1 MRKTYLWAFCLV
13 ASLWC
18 SNGHAQTFETQY
30 ERSVHDL
37 MTDVQQRFGVRFKFD
52 GKVDTVGK
60 RLPYA
65 DFRVRPYS
73 IEMTLDNICKYF
85 DWNWWKQTD
94 KLYKIKPYEYPRRHE
109 DEGRMMLDWLSTLY
123 NNKAEWEARRDTL
136 RREVRQRLELDAFL
150 DSCVVVKDKKG
161 RAERPVTLS
170 KVRRHD
176 GYTTQ
181 NICIE
186 LTPGQ
191 HLFGTIYAP
200 YGLKKK
206 EKIINKKL
214 SESVAL
220 QSNQKVQSSK
230 QDQDKSKSSKF
241 KVQSSKKYALIVC
254 PDGHWPMRYR
264 KDEQQR
270 LGTLARMGAVCVDF
284 DLYGWG
290 ESEQEVGA
298 EAHHTS
304 RAHVYQAACGY
315 ILLDWMLTHRKDIDP
330 ERVGVMGG
338 SGGGTHTVLLS
349 LLDDRV
355 TASAPVVHLASHF
368 DGGCPCESGKPVQLS
383 AGGTCEAELAAVMAP
398 KPMLIVSDGGDWTS
412 SVPTL
417 EYPYL
422 QRIYSFYDA
431 RDQVRNVHLPN
442 DRHDFNEHKRQA
454 VYDFFI
460 DVFDLDRTML
470 DEDKVTIEPD
480 DDLKSLYKTQR

>member
-1 MRKTYLWAFCLV
+1 MKKYMWRAMGIIFLTSHLSPLT
-13 ASLWC
+13 SL
-18 SNGHAQTFETQY
+18 SAQTY
-30 ERSVHDL
+30 ENQFRRPVS
-37 MTDVQQRFGVRFKFD
+37 DVMQDVAKRFNVRFKFD
-52 GKVDTVGK
+52 ANVDTAGVT
-60 RLPYA
+60 LTYA
-65 DFRVRPYS
+65 DFRIRPYS
-73 IEMTLDNICKYF
+73 IEQTLDNICKHF
-85 DWNWWKQTD
+85 DWNWWKQSGN
-94 KLYKIKPYEYPRRHE
+94 LYKIKRYEYPRRHE
-109 DEGRMMLDWLSTLY
+109 DDGRQMLDYLSTLY
-123 NNKAEWEARRDTL
+123 HNKEQWEARRDSL
-136 RREVRQRLELDAFL
+136 RKEVRQRLELDAFL
-150 DSCVVVKDKKG
+150 DSCVLGK
-161 RAERPVTLS
+161 PLLS
-170 KVRRHD
+170 KIRKHD

-191 HLFGTIYAP
+191 HLFGTIYAST
-200 YGLKKK
+200 K
-206 EKIINKKL
+206 
-214 SESVAL
+214 
-220 QSNQKVQSSK
+220 
-230 QDQDKSKSSKF
+230 KSKH
-241 KVQSSKKYALIVC
+241 ALIVC

-290 ESEQEVGA
+290 ESEKEVGA

-315 ILLDWMLTHRKDIDP
+315 VLLDYMFKNCKDIDT

-349 LLDDRV
+349 LLDERV

-383 AGGTCEAELAAVMAP
+383 AGGTCEPELAAVMAP

-417 EYPYL
+417 EFPYL
-422 QRIYSFYDA
+422 QRIYEFYGAKDK
-431 RDQVRNVHLPN
+431 VRNVHLPKE
-442 DRHDFNEHKRQA
+442 RHDFGKNKRQA

-460 DVFDLDRTML
+460 DVFGLDRSML
-470 DEDKVTIEPD
+470 DENKIEIEPD
-480 DDLKSLYKTQR
+480 DQLKSMYK

>member
-1 MRKTYLWAFCLV
+1 MKKILV
-13 ASLWC
+13 LLCAILPTMV
-18 SNGHAQTFETQY
+18 GAQTFETRY
-30 ERSVHDL
+30 ERSVSDL
-37 MTDVQQRFGVRFKFD
+37 MKDIGKRFGVKFKFD
-52 GKVDTVGK
+52 ANVDTVGK

-73 IEMTLDNICKYF
+73 LEMTLDNICKYY
-85 DWNWWKQTD
+85 DWNWWKQSGN
-94 KLYKIKPYEYPRRHE
+94 LYKIKLYEYPRRHE
-109 DEGRMMLDWLSTLY
+109 AEGKMMLDWLSSLY
-123 NNKAEWEARRDTL
+123 NNKEQWEARRDTL
-136 RREVRQRLELDAFL
+136 RKEVRQRLELDAFL
-150 DSCVVVKDKKG
+150 DSCTLK
-161 RAERPVTLS
+161 PLLS
-170 KVRRHD
+170 KVRKHD

-186 LTPGQ
+186 LTAGQ
-191 HLFGTIYAP
+191 HLFGTIYAST
-200 YGLKKK
+200 KKGK
-206 EKIINKKL
+206 H
-214 SESVAL
+214 
-220 QSNQKVQSSK
+220 
-230 QDQDKSKSSKF
+230 
-241 KVQSSKKYALIVC
+241 ALIVC
-254 PDGHWPMRYR
+254 PDGHWPYRYR

-290 ESEQEVGA
+290 ESEKEVGEA
-298 EAHHTS
+298 AHHTS

-315 ILLDWMLTHRKDIDP
+315 VLLDYMLKNRKDIDP

-417 EYPYL
+417 EFPYL
-422 QRIYSFYDA
+422 QRIYGFYGAKDK
-431 RDQVRNVHLPN
+431 VRNVHLPN
-442 DRHDFNEHKRQA
+442 ERHDFKENKRNA

-460 DVFDLDRTML
+460 DVFGLDRTML
-470 DEDKVTIEPD
+470 DESKVTIEPD
-480 DDLKSLYKTQR
+480 EALKSLYK

>member
-1 MRKTYLWAFCLV
+1 MTAVMLLAME
-13 ASLWC
+13 AT
-18 SNGHAQTFETQY
+18 AQTYETQY
-30 ERSVHDL
+30 RRPVS
-37 MTDVQQRFGVRFKFD
+37 DVMQDVAKRFGVKFKFD
-52 GKVDTVGK
+52 ANVDTAGVV
-60 RLPYA
+60 LPYA
-65 DFRVRPYS
+65 DFRIRPYS
-73 IEMTLDNICKYF
+73 LEKTLDNICKYF
-85 DWNWWKQTD
+85 DWNWWKQHET
-94 KLYKIKPYEYPRRHE
+94 LYKIKRYEYPRRHE
-109 DEGRMMLDWLSTLY
+109 DEGRQMLDYLSTLY
-123 NNKAEWEARRDTL
+123 SNKAEWEARRDSL

-150 DSCVVVKDKKG
+150 DSCVLGK
-161 RAERPVTLS
+161 PLLS
-170 KVRRHD
+170 KIRKHD

-200 YGLKKK
+200 VKKK
-206 EKIINKKL
+206 RKSNLSPLTSHLSPLII
-214 SESVAL
+214 
-220 QSNQKVQSSK
+220 
-230 QDQDKSKSSKF
+230 
-241 KVQSSKKYALIVC
+241 C

-290 ESEQEVGA
+290 ESEKEVGA

-315 ILLDWMLTHRKDIDP
+315 ILLDWMLKNRKDIDP

-349 LLDDRV
+349 LLDERV

-368 DGGCPCESGKPVQLS
+368 DGGCPCESGKPIQLS
-383 AGGTCEAELAAVMAP
+383 AGGTCEPELAAVMAP

-417 EYPYL
+417 EFPYL
-422 QRIYSFYDA
+422 QRIYGFYGA
-431 RDQVRNVHLPN
+431 KEQVRNVHLPN
-442 DRHDFNEHKRQA
+442 ERHDFGKNKRNA

-460 DVFDLDRTML
+460 DVFHLDRSML

-480 DDLKSLYKTQR
+480 HELKSLYK

>member
-1 MRKTYLWAFCLV
+1 MRKLLLFLCAGLPLMGT
-13 ASLWC
+13 
-18 SNGHAQTFETQY
+18 AQTYETQF
-30 ERSVHDL
+30 ERPVSEV
-37 MTDVQQRFGVRFKFD
+37 MQDVQKRFGVKFKYN
-52 GKVDTVGK
+52 VDTVGK

-85 DWNWWKQTD
+85 DWNWWKQSD
-94 KLYKIKPYEYPRRHE
+94 NLYKIKPYEYPRRHE
-109 DEGRMMLDWLSTLY
+109 AEGKMMLDYLSGLY
-123 NNKAEWEARRDTL
+123 HNKAQWEARRDSL
-136 RREVRQRLELDAFL
+136 RKEVRQRLELDAFL
-150 DSCVVVKDKKG
+150 DSCTLK
-161 RAERPVTLS
+161 PLLS
-170 KVRRHD
+170 KVRKHD

-191 HLFGTIYAP
+191 HLFGTIYAST
-200 YGLKKK
+200 KKGK
-206 EKIINKKL
+206 H
-214 SESVAL
+214 
-220 QSNQKVQSSK
+220 
-230 QDQDKSKSSKF
+230 
-241 KVQSSKKYALIVC
+241 ALIVC
-254 PDGHWPMRYR
+254 PDGHWPYRYR

-290 ESEQEVGA
+290 ESEKEVGK
-298 EAHHTS
+298 EAHHTA

-315 ILLDWMLTHRKDIDP
+315 VLLDYMMTHRKDIDP

-338 SGGGTHTVLLS
+338 SGGGTHTILLS
-349 LLDDRV
+349 LLDERV

-383 AGGTCEAELAAVMAP
+383 AGGTCEPELAAVMAP

-417 EYPYL
+417 EFPYL
-422 QRIYSFYDA
+422 QRIYGFYGAQDK
-431 RDQVRNVHLPN
+431 VRNVHLPN
-442 DRHDFNEHKRQA
+442 ERHDFKENKRQA

-460 DVFDLDRTML
+460 DVFGLDRTML
-470 DEDKVTIEPD
+470 VESKIEIEPD
-480 DDLKSLYKTQR
+480 EALKSLYK

>member
-1 MRKTYLWAFCLV
+1 MKKILILLFAILPEV
-13 ASLWC
+13 V
-18 SNGHAQTFETQY
+18 GAQTFETRY
-30 ERSVHDL
+30 ERSVNDL
-37 MTDVQQRFGVRFKFD
+37 MKDVGKRFGVKFKFD
-52 GKVDTVGK
+52 SNVDTVGK

-73 IEMTLDNICKYF
+73 LEMTLDNICKYY
-85 DWNWWKQTD
+85 DWNWWKQSGNT
-94 KLYKIKPYEYPRRHE
+94 YKIKLYEYPRRHE
-109 DEGRMMLDWLSTLY
+109 AEGKMMLDYLSSLY
-123 NNKAEWEARRDTL
+123 ANKAQWEARRDSL

-150 DSCVVVKDKKG
+150 DSCVLGK
-161 RAERPVTLS
+161 PLLS
-170 KVRRHD
+170 KIRKHD

-191 HLFGTIYAP
+191 HLFGTIYA
-200 YGLKKK
+200 YSGKSQKLKAK
-206 EKIINKKL
+206 
-214 SESVAL
+214 S
-220 QSNQKVQSSK
+220 QKP
-230 QDQDKSKSSKF
+230 
-241 KVQSSKKYALIVC
+241 LIVC
-254 PDGHWPMRYR
+254 PDGHWPYRYR

-290 ESEQEVGA
+290 ESEKEVGEA
-298 EAHHTS
+298 AHHTS

-315 ILLDWMLTHRKDIDP
+315 VLLDYMLKNRKDIDP

-349 LLDDRV
+349 LLDERV

-368 DGGCPCESGKPVQLS
+368 DGGCPCESGKPVQLA
-383 AGGTCEAELAAVMAP
+383 AGGTCEAEQAAVMAP

-417 EYPYL
+417 EFPYL
-422 QRIYSFYDA
+422 QRIYGFYDA
-431 RDQVRNVHLPN
+431 KDKVRNVHLPN
-442 DRHDFNEHKRQA
+442 ERHDFKENKRQA

-460 DVFDLDRTML
+460 DVFGLDRSLL
-470 DEDKVTIEPD
+470 DESKIEIEPD
-480 DDLKSLYKTQR
+480 EALKSLYK

>member
-1 MRKTYLWAFCLV
+1 MKKFLFFLCAFLPLV
-13 ASLWC
+13 A
-18 SNGHAQTFETQY
+18 GAQTFETRY
-30 ERSVHDL
+30 ERSVNDL
-37 MTDVQQRFGVRFKFD
+37 MKDVARRFGVKFKFD
-52 GKVDTVGK
+52 SNVDTVGK

-65 DFRVRPYS
+65 DFRIRPYS
-73 IEMTLDNICKYF
+73 LEMTLDNICKYY
-85 DWNWWKQTD
+85 DWNWWKQSGN
-94 KLYKIKPYEYPRRHE
+94 LYKIKLYEYPRRHE
-109 DEGRMMLDWLSTLY
+109 QEGKMMLDYLSSLY
-123 NNKAEWEARRDTL
+123 NNKAQWEARRDSL

-150 DSCVVVKDKKG
+150 DSCVMKPTGKPAGTK
-161 RAERPVTLS
+161 ERPVILS
-170 KVRRHD
+170 KVRKHD

-191 HLFGTIYAP
+191 HLFGTIYAS
-200 YGLKKK
+200 LKKGK
-206 EKIINKKL
+206 H
-214 SESVAL
+214 
-220 QSNQKVQSSK
+220 
-230 QDQDKSKSSKF
+230 
-241 KVQSSKKYALIVC
+241 ALIVC
-254 PDGHWPMRYR
+254 PDGHWPYRYR

-290 ESEQEVGA
+290 ESEKEVGA

-315 ILLDWMLTHRKDIDP
+315 ILLDWMLKNRKDIDP

-338 SGGGTHTVLLS
+338 SGGGTHTVMLS
-349 LLDDRV
+349 LLDERV

-383 AGGTCEAELAAVMAP
+383 AGGTCEPELAAVMAP

-417 EYPYL
+417 EFPYL
-422 QRIYSFYDA
+422 QRIYGFYNAKDK
-431 RDQVRNVHLPN
+431 VRNVHLPN
-442 DRHDFNEHKRQA
+442 ERHDFRENKRNA

-460 DVFDLDRTML
+460 DVFGLDRSML
-470 DEDKVTIEPD
+470 DESKIEIEPEET
-480 DDLKSLYKTQR
+480 LKSLYK

>member
-1 MRKTYLWAFCLV
+1 MRKIFMTAVAFLSMGV
-13 ASLWC
+13 S
-18 SNGHAQTFETQY
+18 AQTYETHF
-30 ERSVHDL
+30 ERSVSDV
-37 MTDVQQRFGVRFKFD
+37 MTDIQQRFGVKFKYN
-52 GKVDTVGK
+52 VDTVGQ

-65 DFRVRPYS
+65 DFRIRPYS
-73 IEMTLDNICKYF
+73 IEQTLDNICKYF
-85 DWNWWKQTD
+85 DWNWWKQSGN
-94 KLYKIKPYEYPRRHE
+94 LYKIKPYEYPRRHE
-109 DEGRMMLDWLSTLY
+109 EDGRQMLDYLSTLY
-123 NNKAEWEARRDTL
+123 HNNVQWEARRDSL

-150 DSCVVVKDKKG
+150 DSCVLGK
-161 RAERPVTLS
+161 PLLS
-170 KVRRHD
+170 KIRKHD

-191 HLFGTIYAP
+191 HLFGTIYAST
-200 YGLKKK
+200 KKGK
-206 EKIINKKL
+206 H
-214 SESVAL
+214 
-220 QSNQKVQSSK
+220 
-230 QDQDKSKSSKF
+230 
-241 KVQSSKKYALIVC
+241 ALIVC

-290 ESEQEVGA
+290 ESEKEVGA

-315 ILLDWMLTHRKDIDP
+315 ILLDWMLKNRKDIDP

-349 LLDDRV
+349 LLDERV

-368 DGGCPCESGKPVQLS
+368 DGGCPCESGKPVQLA
-383 AGGTCEAELAAVMAP
+383 AGGTCEPELAAVMAP

-417 EYPYL
+417 EFPYL
-422 QRIYSFYDA
+422 QRIYGFYGA
-431 RDQVRNVHLPN
+431 KEQVRNVHLPN
-442 DRHDFNEHKRQA
+442 ERHDFKENKRQA

-460 DVFDLDRTML
+460 DVFGLDRAML
-470 DEDKVTIEPD
+470 DESKIEIEPD
-480 DDLKSLYKTQR
+480 EQLKSLYK

>member
-1 MRKTYLWAFCLV
+1 MRKTTFGAFCLLV
-13 ASLWC
+13 SLWWG
-18 SNGHAQTFETQY
+18 NGHAQTFETRY

-37 MTDVQQRFGVRFKFD
+37 MTDVQQRFGVKFKFD

-73 IEMTLDNICKYF
+73 LEMTLDNICKYF

-94 KLYKIKPYEYPRRHE
+94 KLYKIKPYEYARRHE
-109 DEGRMMLDWLSTLY
+109 QEGKMMLDWLSSLY
-123 NNKAEWEARRDTL
+123 HNQAEWEARRDTL

-161 RAERPVTLS
+161 HAERPVILS

-191 HLFGTIYAP
+191 HLFGTIYSPLLCQAECGVANP
-200 YGLKKK
+200 SHHSPL
-206 EKIINKKL
+206 II
-214 SESVAL
+214 
-220 QSNQKVQSSK
+220 
-230 QDQDKSKSSKF
+230 
-241 KVQSSKKYALIVC
+241 C

-315 ILLDWMLTHRKDIDP
+315 ILLDWMLTHRKDIDHQ
-330 ERVGVMGG
+330 RVGVMGG

-349 LLDDRV
+349 LLDERV

-417 EYPYL
+417 EFPYL
-422 QRIYSFYDA
+422 QRIYGFYGA
-431 RDQVRNVHLPN
+431 QNQVRNVHLPN

-460 DVFDLDRTML
+460 DVFGLDRTML
-470 DEDKVTIEPD
+470 DEEKVTIIPD
-480 DDLKSLYKTQR
+480 GDLKSLYK

>member
-1 MRKTYLWAFCLV
+1 MKTKNKYIWRTIGLLLLN
-13 ASLWC
+13 SLLLN
-18 SNGHAQTFETQY
+18 SSLHAQTFETRY
-30 ERSVHDL
+30 ERPVSDL
-37 MTDVQQRFGVRFKFD
+37 MKDVAKRFGVKFKFD
-52 GKVDTVGK
+52 SNVDTVGK

-73 IEMTLDNICKYF
+73 LEMTLDNICKYY
-85 DWNWWKQTD
+85 DWNWWKQSGN
-94 KLYKIKPYEYPRRHE
+94 LYKIKLYEYPRRHE
-109 DEGRMMLDWLSTLY
+109 QEGKMMLDYLSGLY
-123 NNKAEWEARRDTL
+123 NNKEQWEARRDSL

-150 DSCVVVKDKKG
+150 DSCTLK
-161 RAERPVTLS
+161 PLLS
-170 KVRRHD
+170 KVRKHD

-200 YGLKKK
+200 SGLNKK
-206 EKIINKKL
+206 EKIKNKKAV
-214 SESVAL
+214 STDF
-220 QSNQKVQSSK
+220 QH
-230 QDQDKSKSSKF
+230 
-241 KVQSSKKYALIVC
+241 ALIVC
-254 PDGHWPMRYR
+254 PDGHWPYRYR

-290 ESEQEVGA
+290 ESEKEVGEA
-298 EAHHTS
+298 AHHTS

-315 ILLDWMLTHRKDIDP
+315 VLLDYMLKNRKDIDP
-330 ERVGVMGG
+330 KRVGVMGG

-349 LLDDRV
+349 LLDERV

-383 AGGTCEAELAAVMAP
+383 AGGTCEPELAAVMAP

-412 SVPTL
+412 SVPYL
-417 EYPYL
+417 EFPYL
-422 QRIYSFYDA
+422 QRIYGFYGAQDK
-431 RDQVRNVHLPN
+431 VRNVHLPN
-442 DRHDFNEHKRQA
+442 ERHDFKDNKRQA

-460 DVFDLDRTML
+460 DVFGLDRSML
-470 DEDKVTIEPD
+470 DESKVTIEPD
-480 DDLKSLYKTQR
+480 EALKSLYK

>member
-1 MRKTYLWAFCLV
+1 MKAMNTFSRRILGVLLLN
-13 ASLWC
+13 SLLL
-18 SNGHAQTFETQY
+18 SLSINAQTFETRY
-30 ERSVHDL
+30 ERPVHDL
-37 MTDVQQRFGVRFKFD
+37 MQDVAKRFGVKFKFD
-52 GKVDTVGK
+52 GNVDTVGK

-73 IEMTLDNICKYF
+73 LEMTLDNICKYY
-85 DWNWWKQTD
+85 DWNWWKQSGN
-94 KLYKIKPYEYPRRHE
+94 LYKIKLYEYPRRHE
-109 DEGRMMLDWLSTLY
+109 QEGKMMLDYLSSLY
-123 NNKAEWEARRDTL
+123 SNKAEWEARRDSL

-150 DSCVVVKDKKG
+150 DSCVTVPTAKPSGTV
-161 RAERPVTLS
+161 ERPVILS
-170 KVRRHD
+170 KVRKHD

-191 HLFGTIYAP
+191 HLFGTIYSP
-200 YGLKKK
+200 ISRKSRSTR
-206 EKIINKKL
+206 NT
-214 SESVAL
+214 
-220 QSNQKVQSSK
+220 QKH
-230 QDQDKSKSSKF
+230 
-241 KVQSSKKYALIVC
+241 ALIVC
-254 PDGHWPMRYR
+254 PDGHWPYRYR

-298 EAHHTS
+298 EAHHSS

-315 ILLDWMLTHRKDIDP
+315 ILLDYMLTHRKDIDP
-330 ERVGVMGG
+330 QRVGVMGG

-368 DGGCPCESGKPVQLS
+368 DGGCPCESGKPVQLA
-383 AGGTCEAELAAVMAP
+383 AGGTCEPELAAVMAP

-417 EYPYL
+417 EFPYL
-422 QRIYSFYDA
+422 QRIYGFYGA
-431 RDQVRNVHLPN
+431 RDQVRNVHLPGE
-442 DRHDFNEHKRQA
+442 RHDFKENKRQA

-460 DVFDLDRTML
+460 DVFGLDRSML
-470 DEDKVTIEPD
+470 DESKVTIEPED
-480 DDLKSLYKTQR
+480 ALKSLYK

>member
-1 MRKTYLWAFCLV
+1 MRKRLLTAAVMV
-13 ASLWC
+13 ATAMAAT
-18 SNGHAQTFETQY
+18 AQSYETRY
-30 ERSVHDL
+30 ERPVHDV
-37 MTDVQQRFGVRFKFD
+37 MNDVARRFGVRFKFD
-52 GKVDTVGK
+52 GNVDTVGK
-60 RLPYA
+60 RLTYA

-73 IEMTLDNICKYF
+73 LEMTLDNICKHF
-85 DWNWWKQTD
+85 DWNWWKQSGN
-94 KLYKIKPYEYPRRHE
+94 LYKIKLYEYPRRHE
-109 DEGRMMLDWLSTLY
+109 QEGKMMLDYLSSLY
-123 NNKAEWEARRDTL
+123 HNKAEWEARRDTL

-150 DSCVVVKDKKG
+150 DSCVLLKDKHGNIVRDKQG
-161 RAERPVTLS
+161 RPERPVTLS
-170 KVRRHD
+170 KIRKHD

-191 HLFGTIYAP
+191 HLFGTIYAST
-200 YGLKKK
+200 KKGK
-206 EKIINKKL
+206 H
-214 SESVAL
+214 
-220 QSNQKVQSSK
+220 
-230 QDQDKSKSSKF
+230 
-241 KVQSSKKYALIVC
+241 ALIVC

-290 ESEQEVGA
+290 ESAQEVGA

-315 ILLDWMLTHRKDIDP
+315 ILLDWMLSHRNDIDP
-330 ERVGVMGG
+330 QRVGVMGG

-349 LLDDRV
+349 LLDERV

-383 AGGTCEAELAAVMAP
+383 GGGTCEPELAAVMAP

-417 EYPYL
+417 EFPFL
-422 QRIYSFYDA
+422 QRIYAFYNAKD
-431 RDQVRNVHLPN
+431 RVRNVHLPN
-442 DRHDFNEHKRQA
+442 ERHDFKENKRQA

-460 DVFDLDRTML
+460 DVFALDRAML
-470 DEDKVTIEPD
+470 DESKIEIEPD
-480 DDLKSLYKTQR
+480 EALKSLYK

>member
-1 MRKTYLWAFCLV
+1 MRKLFMTAVMLLALG
-13 ASLWC
+13 AT
-18 SNGHAQTFETQY
+18 AQTYETQY
-30 ERSVHDL
+30 RRPVS
-37 MTDVQQRFGVRFKFD
+37 DVMQDVAKRFGVKFKFD
-52 GKVDTVGK
+52 ANVDTAGVV
-60 RLPYA
+60 LPYA
-65 DFRVRPYS
+65 DFRIRPYS
-73 IEMTLDNICKYF
+73 LEKTLDNICKYF
-85 DWNWWKQTD
+85 DWNWWKQHET
-94 KLYKIKPYEYPRRHE
+94 LYKIKRYEYPRRHE
-109 DEGRMMLDWLSTLY
+109 DEGRQMLDYLSTLY
-123 NNKAEWEARRDTL
+123 SNKAEWEARRDSL

-150 DSCVVVKDKKG
+150 DSCVLGK
-161 RAERPVTLS
+161 PLLS
-170 KVRRHD
+170 KIRKHD

-200 YGLKKK
+200 VKKK
-206 EKIINKKL
+206 RKSNLSPLTSHLSPLII
-214 SESVAL
+214 
-220 QSNQKVQSSK
+220 
-230 QDQDKSKSSKF
+230 
-241 KVQSSKKYALIVC
+241 C

-290 ESEQEVGA
+290 ESEKEVGA

-315 ILLDWMLTHRKDIDP
+315 ILLDWMLKNRKDIDP

-349 LLDDRV
+349 LLDERV

-368 DGGCPCESGKPVQLS
+368 DGGCPCESGKPIQLS
-383 AGGTCEAELAAVMAP
+383 AGGTCEPELAAVMAP

-417 EYPYL
+417 EFPYL
-422 QRIYSFYDA
+422 QRIYGFYGA
-431 RDQVRNVHLPN
+431 KEQVRNVHLPN
-442 DRHDFNEHKRQA
+442 ERHDFGKNKRNA

-460 DVFDLDRTML
+460 DVFHLDRSML

-480 DDLKSLYKTQR
+480 HELKSLYK

>member
-1 MRKTYLWAFCLV
+1 MRKILLIFLAAV
-13 ASLWC
+13 AI
-18 SNGHAQTFETQY
+18 NGAAQTFETRY
-30 ERSVHDL
+30 ERSISDL
-37 MTDVQQRFGVRFKFD
+37 MADVSKRFNVRFKYN
-52 GKVDTVGK
+52 VDTVGK

-73 IEMTLDNICKYF
+73 IEQTLDNICKYF
-85 DWNWWKQTD
+85 DWNWWKQNGNV
-94 KLYKIKPYEYPRRHE
+94 YKIKPYEYPRRHE
-109 DEGRMMLDWLSTLY
+109 EEGRLMLDYLSTLY
-123 NNKAEWEARRDTL
+123 SNKAEWEARRASL

-150 DSCVVVKDKKG
+150 DSCTLK
-161 RAERPVTLS
+161 PLLS
-170 KVRRHD
+170 KVRKHD

-191 HLFGTIYAP
+191 HLFGTIYAST
-200 YGLKKK
+200 KKGK
-206 EKIINKKL
+206 H
-214 SESVAL
+214 
-220 QSNQKVQSSK
+220 
-230 QDQDKSKSSKF
+230 
-241 KVQSSKKYALIVC
+241 ALIVC
-254 PDGHWPMRYR
+254 PDGHWPYRYR

-290 ESEQEVGA
+290 ESEKEVGA

-315 ILLDWMLTHRKDIDP
+315 VLLDYMLKNRKDIDP
-330 ERVGVMGG
+330 TRIGVCGG

-349 LLDDRV
+349 LLDERV

-417 EYPYL
+417 EFPYL
-422 QRIYSFYDA
+422 QRIYGFYGAQDK
-431 RDQVRNVHLPN
+431 VRNVHLPN
-442 DRHDFNEHKRQA
+442 ERHDFGKNKRQA

-460 DVFDLDRTML
+460 DIFGLDRSML
-470 DEDKVTIEPD
+470 DESKVTIEPD
-480 DDLKSLYKTQR
+480 NELKSLYK

>member
-1 MRKTYLWAFCLV
+1 MTAVAFLSMGV
-13 ASLWC
+13 S
-18 SNGHAQTFETQY
+18 AQTYETHF
-30 ERSVHDL
+30 ERSVSDV
-37 MTDVQQRFGVRFKFD
+37 MTDIQQRFGVKFKYN
-52 GKVDTVGK
+52 VDTVGQ

-65 DFRVRPYS
+65 DFRIRPYS
-73 IEMTLDNICKYF
+73 IEQTLDNICKYF
-85 DWNWWKQTD
+85 DWNWWKQSGN
-94 KLYKIKPYEYPRRHE
+94 LYKIKPYEYPRRHE
-109 DEGRMMLDWLSTLY
+109 EDGRQMLDYLSTLY
-123 NNKAEWEARRDTL
+123 HNKEQWEARRDSL

-150 DSCVVVKDKKG
+150 DSCVLGK
-161 RAERPVTLS
+161 PLLS
-170 KVRRHD
+170 KIRKHD

-191 HLFGTIYAP
+191 HLFGTIYAST
-200 YGLKKK
+200 KKGK
-206 EKIINKKL
+206 H
-214 SESVAL
+214 AL
-220 QSNQKVQSSK
+220 V
-230 QDQDKSKSSKF
+230 
-241 KVQSSKKYALIVC
+241 VC

-290 ESEQEVGA
+290 ESEKEVGA

-315 ILLDWMLTHRKDIDP
+315 ILLDWMLKNRKDIDP

-349 LLDDRV
+349 LLDERV

-368 DGGCPCESGKPVQLS
+368 DGGCPCESGKPVQLA
-383 AGGTCEAELAAVMAP
+383 AGGTCEPELAAVMAP

-417 EYPYL
+417 EFPYL

-431 RDQVRNVHLPN
+431 KDKVRNVHLPN
-442 DRHDFNEHKRQA
+442 ERHDFNENKRQA

-460 DVFDLDRTML
+460 DVFGLDRTML
-470 DEDKVTIEPD
+470 DESKITIEPD
-480 DDLKSLYKTQR
+480 NDLKSLYK

>member
-1 MRKTYLWAFCLV
+1 MKRTKNNMMKRVIGLLPFYLFTFLP
-13 ASLWC
+13 L
-18 SNGHAQTFETQY
+18 NAQTFETRY
-30 ERSVHDL
+30 ERPVSDL
-37 MTDVQQRFGVRFKFD
+37 MKDVAKRFGVKFKFD
-52 GKVDTVGK
+52 ANVDTVGK

-73 IEMTLDNICKYF
+73 LEMTLDNICKYY
-85 DWNWWKQTD
+85 DWNWWKQSGN
-94 KLYKIKPYEYPRRHE
+94 LYKIKLYEYPRRHE
-109 DEGRMMLDWLSTLY
+109 AEGKMMLDYLSSLY
-123 NNKAEWEARRDTL
+123 SNKEQWEARRDSL

-150 DSCVVVKDKKG
+150 DSCVTIPTAKPSGTV
-161 RAERPVTLS
+161 ERPVILA
-170 KVRRHD
+170 KVRKHD

-200 YGLKKK
+200 VKKNSRK
-206 EKIINKKL
+206 SNL
-214 SESVAL
+214 SPLTSHL
-220 QSNQKVQSSK
+220 SP
-230 QDQDKSKSSKF
+230 
-241 KVQSSKKYALIVC
+241 LIVC
-254 PDGHWPMRYR
+254 PDGHWPYRYR

-290 ESEQEVGA
+290 ESEKEVGEA
-298 EAHHTS
+298 AHHTS

-330 ERVGVMGG
+330 KRVGVMGG

-349 LLDDRV
+349 LLDERV

-383 AGGTCEAELAAVMAP
+383 AGGTCEPELAAVMAP
-398 KPMLIVSDGGDWTS
+398 KPMLIVSDDGDWTS
-412 SVPTL
+412 SVPYL
-417 EYPYL
+417 EFPYL
-422 QRIYSFYDA
+422 QRIYGFYDA
-431 RDQVRNVHLPN
+431 KDKVRNVHLPN
-442 DRHDFNEHKRQA
+442 ERHDFKENKRQA

-460 DVFDLDRTML
+460 DVFGLDRSML
-470 DEDKVTIEPD
+470 DESKIEIEPD
-480 DDLKSLYKTQR
+480 EALKSLYK